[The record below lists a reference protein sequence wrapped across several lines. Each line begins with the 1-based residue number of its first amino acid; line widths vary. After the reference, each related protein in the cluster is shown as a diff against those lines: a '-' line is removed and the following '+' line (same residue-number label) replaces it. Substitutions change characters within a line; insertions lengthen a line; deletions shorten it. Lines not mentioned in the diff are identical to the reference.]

1 MLDEHNETTGAQIA
15 KLQSTLDEV
24 KAQLSYDISNINNKI
39 SNLESKF
46 DKAIRKNEPIES
58 STAQKE
64 KTENMKITN
73 KNKELQ
79 QTVDEVLRDK
89 NSLKDQCA
97 SLRQE
102 LVATRQDA
110 ERQLQKA
117 VTEITDH
124 KNSELNSLQ
133 KCLHQKTKE
142 NETLLQQLAEKEAFI
157 KQGSSQVAQIEK
169 TEEINQF
176 MSVGNLEGGGDR
188 PPLDSP
194 NQEKQLDLHSKCID
208 EPAKLEESS
217 AQVRIHSQKL
227 QLNSLLY
234 EYPNEF
240 CW

>member
-1 MLDEHNETTGAQIA
+1 M
-15 KLQSTLDEV
+15 
-24 KAQLSYDISNINNKI
+24 
-39 SNLESKF
+39 ESKF
-46 DKAIRKNEPIES
+46 DKAIRENEPIES

-64 KTENMKITN
+64 KTENEKIIN

-133 KCLHQKTKE
+133 NSLHQKTKE
-142 NETLLQQLAEKEAFI
+142 NEALLQQLADKEAFI
-157 KQGSSQVAQIEK
+157 KQVSSQVAQIEK
-169 TEEINQF
+169 AKEMNQF
-176 MSVGNLEGGGDR
+176 MPVGNLEGGGNR

-194 NQEKQLDLHSKCID
+194 NQEKQLDLHNKCID
-208 EPAKLEESS
+208 EPAKLKESS
-217 AQVRIHSQKL
+217 VQVRIHSQKL
-227 QLNSLLY
+227 KLNSLLG
-234 EYPNEF
+234 EYPKEF